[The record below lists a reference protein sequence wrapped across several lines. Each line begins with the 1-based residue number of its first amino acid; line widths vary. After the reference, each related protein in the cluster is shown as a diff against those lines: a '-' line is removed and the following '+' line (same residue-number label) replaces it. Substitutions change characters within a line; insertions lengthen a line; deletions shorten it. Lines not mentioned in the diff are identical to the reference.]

1 MPESGTRHFTGIT
14 RSKIDMMFKALT
26 SHGAAVTGS
35 NPWDID
41 THKHGVILRAEWNE
55 AASTLALSV
64 ANRSWYVSSAK
75 VWGHIDPLLRT
86 VQEGET
92 A

>member
-14 RSKIDMMFKALT
+14 RLKIDMMFKALAT
-26 SHGAAVTGS
+26 HGAAITGS

-41 THKHGVILRAEWNE
+41 TRRHGVILRAEWDE
-55 AASTLALSV
+55 AASILALSV

-75 VWGHIDPLLRT
+75 VWDHVEPLMRT
-86 VQEGET
+86 VQERET

>member
-1 MPESGTRHFTGIT
+1 VPESGTRHFTNIT
-14 RSKIDMMFKALT
+14 RSKIDLMFTVLT
-26 SHGAAVTGS
+26 SHGAAITGS

-64 ANRSWYVSSAK
+64 AGRSWYVSSAM
-75 VWGHIDPLLRT
+75 VWDQIDPLLRT
-86 VQEGET
+86 VQERET

>member
-14 RSKIDMMFKALT
+14 RLKIDMMFKALAT
-26 SHGAAVTGS
+26 HGAAITGS

-55 AASTLALSV
+55 AASILALSV

-75 VWGHIDPLLRT
+75 VWDHVEPLMRT
-86 VQEGET
+86 VQERET